1 VTVAP
6 SHHRPRC
13 PIDQVTDSTAASSA
27 ELPPG
32 VGRSRVRA
40 AINRLAARLN
50 AAIGTGRDG
59 VRETLRPG
67 GRLGGYGLVTQLAMG
82 MTAEVWLAKIT
93 GEQGFEK
100 AIALKALRPDATRL
114 AELVRAFTSEAA
126 VAAKLYHP
134 NIVQLVDCGQMGD
147 RYYIA
152 MEYVDGLTLS
162 QMATRL
168 RELGRRFPV
177 RPLVQIALQTCAA
190 LHHAH
195 ELCDSSGW
203 VGLLHRDVNPD
214 NVMVTPLGA
223 VKVIDFGSAQLAC
236 GPTPAW
242 ALGGETA
249 YMAPERFRGLLEDRR
264 SDIYSLGVVLYEQAT
279 GQRPYDGDEISLVA
293 RIIEGHPVDPREL
306 APDLPEDLTRIILKA
321 MAARPDD
328 RYPTAELLAG
338 DLQRFIDHH
347 YAHARREQSQPLDF
361 SMQEVFSNPGGAESA
376 DPLFTPPV
384 PTPIAPPIVT
394 SPSREPPSPSLLSYA
409 LEVVAEV
416 TGSDRERFAPDA
428 HNANEEITRPAPNV
442 GRPSFA
448 AARHGDETAPT
459 DTTEVDGP
467 PRPEDLPPVEA
478 ADVDD
483 EEAPAPLTSV
493 FDRARPSGLSP
504 EIFTFN
510 NRTELT
516 GSFFNQLSTT
526 PATVVASNDHEPFAG
541 FSPTGIHQMA
551 DIFAVRRGGNTV
563 ERSAE
568 WTRGP
573 APPPRTPPPEVPP
586 PEAARCF
593 DRGLAYLG
601 SKDYDLALPEW
612 ERACQL
618 EPENRTYQTNLKRL
632 RARMQDRD
640 GADTRKNA

>member
-1 VTVAP
+1 
-6 SHHRPRC
+6 
-13 PIDQVTDSTAASSA
+13 
-27 ELPPG
+27 
-32 VGRSRVRA
+32 VRA

-50 AAIGTGRDG
+50 AAMGTGKDG

-82 MTAEVWLAKIT
+82 VTAEVWLAKIT

-114 AELVRAFTSEAA
+114 SELVRAFTSEAA

-134 NIVQLVDCGQMGD
+134 NIVQLVDCGQVGD

-162 QMATRL
+162 QMAARL
-168 RELGRRFPV
+168 RELGQRFPV

-249 YMAPERFRGLLEDRR
+249 YMAPERFRGLPEDRR

-279 GQRPYDGDEISLVA
+279 GQRPYDGDEISMVA
-293 RIIEGHPVDPREL
+293 RIIEGHPADPREL
-306 APDLPEDLTRIILKA
+306 APDLPEDLSRIILKA
-321 MAARPDD
+321 MAARADD
-328 RYPTAELLAG
+328 RYPTAELLAN
-338 DLQRFIDHH
+338 DLQRFVDHH
-347 YAHARREQSQPLDF
+347 YAHVRREQSQPIDF
-361 SMQEVFSNPGGAESA
+361 TMQEVFNGVSAGAETPEPM
-376 DPLFTPPV
+376 PLFTPPV
-384 PTPIAPPIVT
+384 PTPIITA
-394 SPSREPPSPSLLSYA
+394 PSREPPSPSLLSYA

-416 TGSDRERFAPDA
+416 TSGPEAMLDRERFAPDA

-442 GRPSFA
+442 GSPGRRASGA
-448 AARHGDETAPT
+448 SDETPLPT

-478 ADVDD
+478 ID
-483 EEAPAPLTSV
+483 EEREETPAPLTSV
-493 FDRARPSGLSP
+493 FDLPRPSPSSA
-504 EIFTFN
+504 EIFAVSRAD
-510 NRTELT
+510 RTS
-516 GSFFNQLSTT
+516 SFFNALPAAQSAVPVYIPDNELFSSRHTTGVT
-526 PATVVASNDHEPFAG
+526 PAPDF
-541 FSPTGIHQMA
+541 
-551 DIFAVRRGGNTV
+551 FAVRRGTTGSVPV

-568 WTRGP
+568 WTTGP
-573 APPPRTPPPEVPP
+573 VPPPRRPPPEVPP

-593 DRGLAYLG
+593 DLGLTYLAT
-601 SKDYDLALPEW
+601 KDYDLALPEW

-632 RARMQDRD
+632 RARMQSR
-640 GADTRKNA
+640 GEGEGTRKNA

>member
-1 VTVAP
+1 VA
-6 SHHRPRC
+6 
-13 PIDQVTDSTAASSA
+13 
-27 ELPPG
+27 
-32 VGRSRVRA
+32 RSRVRA

-50 AAIGTGRDG
+50 AAIGTGRDSL
-59 VRETLRPG
+59 REPLRPG
-67 GRLGGYGLVTQLAMG
+67 VRLGPYSLVAQLALG
-82 MTAEVWLAKIT
+82 VTAEVWLAKIT

-134 NIVQLVDCGQMGD
+134 NIVQLVDCGQVGD

-162 QMATRL
+162 QMAARL
-168 RELGRRFPV
+168 RELDRRFPV

-279 GQRPYDGDEISLVA
+279 GQRPYDGDEISMVA
-293 RIIEGHPVDPREL
+293 RIIEGHPVDPREIT
-306 APDLPEDLTRIILKA
+306 PDLPHDLARIILKA
-321 MAARPDD
+321 MAAKPDD

-347 YAHARREQSQPLDF
+347 FAHARREQSQPLDF
-361 SMQEVFSNPGGAESA
+361 TMQEVFNSNSSEAG

-384 PTPIAPPIVT
+384 PTPIAPGIVT

-416 TGSDRERFAPDA
+416 SSGPESLDRERFGPDA
-428 HNANEEITRPAPNV
+428 HNGNEEITRPAPNV
-442 GRPSFA
+442 GRPLPMRAS
-448 AARHGDETAPT
+448 DEASSPPP

-478 ADVDD
+478 VDD
-483 EEAPAPLTSV
+483 EEPAPLTSV
-493 FDRARPSGLSP
+493 FDRARPSTPSS
-504 EIFTFN
+504 EIFALGS
-510 NRTELT
+510 RPDLT
-516 GSFFNQLSTT
+516 GSFFNQIA
-526 PATVVASNDHEPFAG
+526 PVAPGPDHEPFPG
-541 FSPTGIHQMA
+541 FTPTGIHQMA
-551 DIFAVRRGGNTV
+551 DIFSVRRGGSAI
-563 ERSAE
+563 ERSTE

-573 APPPRTPPPEVPP
+573 EPPRRQPPPEVPP

-601 SKDYDLALPEW
+601 TKDYDLALPEW

-618 EPENRTYQTNLKRL
+618 EPDNRTYQTNLKRL
-632 RARMQDRD
+632 RERMQSRE
-640 GADTRKNA
+640 GAGTRNNA